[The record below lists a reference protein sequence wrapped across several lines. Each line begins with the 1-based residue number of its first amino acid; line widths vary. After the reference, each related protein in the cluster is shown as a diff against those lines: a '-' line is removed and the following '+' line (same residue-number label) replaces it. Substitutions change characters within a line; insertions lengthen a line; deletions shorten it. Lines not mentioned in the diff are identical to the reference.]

1 MELGAECV
9 SGSTDG
15 PFIILNTVGQ
25 RLVDQVAEI
34 VELVEDNA
42 VILLAVALAD
52 LVENTGQILQTGQ
65 HLIGGTDVRIRLA
78 VGNVHARV
86 TKLGDTVQHRTLADA
101 RLVLRTVFIRCG
113 NNQADLVEALARI
126 AVCVDIGNV
135 VARHIQALL
144 GGVNAETDSGNRSK
158 CTAHGSGPPYALKSV
173 RSPFPRAGGADW

>member
-1 MELGAECV
+1 MELGAERV

-25 RLVDQVAEI
+25 RLVNQVAEI

-65 HLIGGTDVRIRLA
+65 HLIGGTDVRIRFA
-78 VGNVHARV
+78 VGNVHARIA
-86 TKLGDTVQHRTLADA
+86 KLADTGEHRALADA
-101 RLVLRTVFIRCG
+101 RLVLRTVFIRRRG
-113 NNQADLVEALARI
+113 NQADLVKTLARV

-135 VARHIQALL
+135 VARHVQALL

-173 RSPFPRAGGADW
+173 RSPFPRAGGAD